1 MKRFALT
8 VLLFNAL
15 LLALLLPRYP
25 WIPWVAAEALIVC
38 AVFSLLSPSIFTRV
52 LAGVVG
58 TLYAVMALFTLS
70 DLLVRQSLGR
80 GLNLYLELGV
90 VGSVVDLMRSNLGTG
105 LSLLILLALLLA
117 FCGLALWVSKLLSR
131 FAGGLHS
138 GFGKAAFATG
148 VLLVAVSFAP
158 QSVVSLSAAQLT
170 TNQILLAIDT
180 RRSTAE
186 FSQSLANDPAA
197 GEPLALPG
205 LANTDVIFGFIE
217 SYGISSLTD
226 DRFKDLI
233 GSRLDKMEA
242 AVSAAGLHMVS
253 GRLGSPV
260 QGGQSWLAHATM
272 LSGQWI
278 DTQLDYEILLA
289 SDYPTLIDDMALT
302 GHDTVA
308 VMPAITQ
315 DWPEGQAFGYNRIYQ
330 STTMDYQGP
339 PFNWVTMPD
348 QYTWS
353 WFQRSVREQTVG
365 PIFAE
370 VALISSHAPW
380 VPILPVL
387 EDWDSVGNGT
397 AFNQW
402 EGAGEAP
409 ASLWLEPERVRE
421 HYALAIDYALNVATG
436 YATRHVDK
444 NTLLVLLGD
453 HQPAPLVTGE
463 GASRDVIVH
472 VISGNPELLA
482 PFLATGSSG
491 GGLPGFQMG
500 AKPDLNQEG
509 PSMASVR
516 PFMLKEFRRAPL
528 STEVASVKGVEQQ

>member
-1 MKRFALT
+1 LKRFALT
-8 VLLFNAL
+8 LLLLNGL

-25 WIPWVAAEALIVC
+25 WIPWIAAEALIVC
-38 AVFSLLSPSIFTRV
+38 AVFSLLSPSLFTRV
-52 LAGVVG
+52 LAGVMG
-58 TLYAVMALFTLS
+58 TLYAVLALFTLS

-90 VGSVVDLMRSNLGTG
+90 VGSVVDLMLSNLGTG
-105 LSLLILLALLLA
+105 LSWLILLALLLA
-117 FCGLALWVSKLLSR
+117 FCGLALWVSTLLNR
-131 FAGGLHS
+131 LAGGLHAN
-138 GFGKAAFATG
+138 FGNAAFATG
-148 VLLVAVSFAP
+148 LLVVAMSFAP

-170 TNQILLAIDT
+170 THQIQLAIDT

-186 FSQSLANDPAA
+186 FKQSLANDPAA
-197 GEPLALPG
+197 GKPVALPD
-205 LANTDVIFGFIE
+205 LANIDVIFGFIE

-226 DRFKDLI
+226 DRFKHLI
-233 GSRLDKMEA
+233 GPRLDTMEA
-242 AVSAAGLHMVS
+242 AVNAAGLHMVS
-253 GRLGSPV
+253 GRLQSPV
-260 QGGQSWLAHATM
+260 QGGQSWLAHATL

-289 SDYPTLIDDMALT
+289 SNYPTLIDDMAKT

-315 DWPEGQAFGYNRIYQ
+315 DWPEGRAFGYNRIYE

-353 WFQRSVREQTVG
+353 WFQRSVREQTAG

-387 EDWDSVGNGT
+387 DDWDSIGNGT
-397 AFNQW
+397 TFNQW
-402 EGAGEAP
+402 KGVGETP
-409 ASLWLEPERVRE
+409 ASLWREPERVRE
-421 HYALAIDYALNVATG
+421 HYALAIDYALNVATD
-436 YATRHVDK
+436 YATRHVDE

-463 GASRDVIVH
+463 GASWDVIVH

-491 GGLPGFQMG
+491 GGLPGFQLG
-500 AKPDLNQEG
+500 AKPDLDQDG
-509 PSMASVR
+509 PSMASFR
-516 PFMLKEFRRAPL
+516 PFMLEEFHRSPL
-528 STEVASVKGVEQQ
+528 STEVAAVKGVEQP

>member
-8 VLLFNAL
+8 LLLLNGL

-38 AVFSLLSPSIFTRV
+38 AVFSLLSPSLFTRV

-58 TLYAVMALFTLS
+58 TLYAVLAFFTLS

-90 VGSVVDLMRSNLGTG
+90 VGSVVDLMLSNLGTG
-105 LSLLILLALLLA
+105 LSWLILLALLLA
-117 FCGLALWVSKLLSR
+117 FCGLALWVSTLLNR
-131 FAGGLHS
+131 LAGSLHAD
-138 GFGKAAFATG
+138 FGKAAVAAG
-148 VLLVAVSFAP
+148 LLVVAVSFAP

-170 TNQILLAIDT
+170 THQIRLAVDT

-186 FSQSLANDPAA
+186 FGQSLANDPAA
-197 GEPLALPG
+197 GKPVALPD

-217 SYGISSLTD
+217 SYGISSLAD
-226 DRFKDLI
+226 DRFNHLI
-233 GSRLDKMEA
+233 DPRLDAMEA

-253 GRLGSPV
+253 GRLRSPV

-289 SDYPTLIDDMALT
+289 SDYPTLIDDMAVT

-315 DWPEGQAFGYNRIYQ
+315 DWPEGRAFGYNRIYE

-387 EDWDSVGNGT
+387 DDWDSVGNGT
-397 AFNQW
+397 TFNQW
-402 EGAGEAP
+402 QGAGEPP
-409 ASLWLEPERVRE
+409 ASLWREPERVRE

-436 YATRHVDK
+436 YATRHVDED
-444 NTLLVLLGD
+444 TLLVLLGD

-482 PFLATGSSG
+482 PFLASGSGG
-491 GGLPGFQMG
+491 GGLPGFQPG

-509 PSMASVR
+509 PSMADFR
-516 PFMLKEFRRAPL
+516 PFMLGEFR
-528 STEVASVKGVEQQ
+528 